1 MPSKGSSGRR
11 SCLARSFTPPRGSR
25 PGGCSP
31 TAAGCC
37 APSAWV
43 RAALRRSAR
52 PMRSPTACIGRGS
65 TTAGTSVT
73 APLSARAAP
82 PEALMPFEHP
92 SPHVIELEVQARDID
107 AYDHVNNAVYLTW
120 LDRAAWSHSAALG
133 VPLEKCVA
141 LRRGMAALRTEIDFV
156 RAALRGDR
164 VRVATWIAVADRLR
178 VERRFQVLRAAD
190 GRRTARPRPEYVCIN
205 LDSGR
210 AVRMPELFARA
221 YVVTA
226 G

>member
-1 MPSKGSSGRR
+1 
-11 SCLARSFTPPRGSR
+11 
-25 PGGCSP
+25 
-31 TAAGCC
+31 
-37 APSAWV
+37 
-43 RAALRRSAR
+43 
-52 PMRSPTACIGRGS
+52 
-65 TTAGTSVT
+65 
-73 APLSARAAP
+73 
-82 PEALMPFEHP
+82 MPFEHP
-92 SPHVIELEVQARDID
+92 CPHVIELEVEARDID

-164 VRVATWIAVADRLR
+164 VQVATWIAAADRLR

-190 GRRTARPRPEYVCIN
+190 GATLARARTGYVCIN

-226 G
+226 R

>member
-1 MPSKGSSGRR
+1 M
-11 SCLARSFTPPRGSR
+11 A
-25 PGGCSP
+25 
-31 TAAGCC
+31 
-37 APSAWV
+37 
-43 RAALRRSAR
+43 
-52 PMRSPTACIGRGS
+52 
-65 TTAGTSVT
+65 
-73 APLSARAAP
+73 
-82 PEALMPFEHP
+82 FEHRFA
-92 SPHVIELEVQARDID
+92 HVIELEVEAPDID

-156 RAALRGDR
+156 RAALSGDR
-164 VRVATWIAVADRLR
+164 VRVATWIAGSNGRLR
-178 VERRFQVLRAAD
+178 VERRFHVVRARDDATLA
-190 GRRTARPRPEYVCIN
+190 RARTEYVCIN

-221 YVVTA
+221 YRATP